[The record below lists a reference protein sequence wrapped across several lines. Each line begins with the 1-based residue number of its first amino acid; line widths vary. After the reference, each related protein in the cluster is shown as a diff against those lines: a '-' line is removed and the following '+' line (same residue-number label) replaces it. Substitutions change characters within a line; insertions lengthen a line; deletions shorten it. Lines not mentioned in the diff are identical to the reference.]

1 MTVSKAFSV
10 LVQRLSVA
18 SRSDSP
24 VLLTGETGTGK
35 RQAAMSLHRSGARR
49 SARFVTINCIGI
61 SDERFE
67 LELCGSQTSSFEM
80 NRKGALFLAEA
91 GTIYLHEIAEL
102 SKRSQGLLLRC
113 LESGVYA
120 PVGGNDVIRS
130 DVRVIASSSA
140 NLNAMAEAGEFRT
153 DLYHFLSAVVIQTP
167 SLNDRME
174 DIPKLAK
181 AMISEIS
188 AGSTVELSDNGLAQ
202 LMNHSFSGNLVE
214 LRNILFRALSYAQLS
229 EYGDM
234 VVSEENVSRALAAS
248 GVTGSR
254 DAAAEEQAVSVDY
267 MPAEIDEVDGP
278 SNLRLASQKTGRW
291 EQGDKTP
298 VSIAET
304 DRLSRV
310 LDSPAPISEF
320 TTENEDNVIESP
332 KSQLG
337 TTPDLSMSSKHR
349 DTVSGS
355 NFRSLKDQER
365 DYLLQLLDKCGGDK
379 RAAAKIAGVTLR
391 TLYRK
396 LEGLGD

>member
-1 MTVSKAFSV
+1 
-10 LVQRLSVA
+10 
-18 SRSDSP
+18 
-24 VLLTGETGTGK
+24 
-35 RQAAMSLHRSGARR
+35 MSLHRSGARR

-61 SDERFE
+61 SEERFE